1 MARPPSPGGEV
12 ITVFI
17 SGTRARLHG
26 PHKPALWE
34 HAAGSAAPPPPAAG
48 PGAHSGYSDP
58 LETTEK
64 LAAGKGDIY
73 RKQTPK
79 VPERITT
86 GAKPRSKRFRGT
98 GWILPSVT
106 SGSAWYSHFCHLPC
120 WGLSQFTQGR
130 LRWAPSPE
138 SLEDAHSGLLTWNQ
152 RAPAHRHGVGLL
164 PWERS
169 RNGEDH
175 CDRSVT

>member
-1 MARPPSPGGEV
+1 M

-17 SGTRARLHG
+17 SGTRARPAGHG

-34 HAAGSAAPPPPAAG
+34 RAGGLRSPAPARRR

-73 RKQTPK
+73 GKQTPK

-86 GAKPRSKRFRGT
+86 GAKPRSKRSRGT
-98 GWILPSVT
+98 GWILPSVP
-106 SGSAWYSHFCHLPC
+106 SGSAWYSRFCHLPC

-138 SLEDAHSGLLTWNQ
+138 GLADARSGLLT
-152 RAPAHRHGVGLL
+152 
-164 PWERS
+164 
-169 RNGEDH
+169 
-175 CDRSVT
+175 